1 MKHSKTTASV
11 QFDHDVIEFLQAL
24 QSDFD
29 RSRSYLV
36 NDIVRAYADVYRQQT
51 PHAVPSRVIEV

>member
-1 MKHSKTTASV
+1 M
-11 QFDHDVIEFLQAL
+11 QFDRDVIDFLKDL

-36 NDIVRAYADVYRQQT
+36 NDIVRAYANAYREQT
-51 PHAVPSRVIEV
+51 PVQMPSQVIEV

>member
-11 QFDHDVIEFLQAL
+11 QFDRDVIDFLKDL

-36 NDIVRAYADVYRQQT
+36 NDIVRAYANAYREQT
-51 PHAVPSRVIEV
+51 PVQMPSQVIEV